1 MAELMATRDAYGKTL
16 VKLGK
21 ENKEIVVLDA
31 DCSSSTRT
39 SMFKEAFPDRFFNF
53 GIGEANMMGFAAG
66 LATCGKTVFAST
78 FAVFGSARVFD
89 QVRTSI
95 AWPNLNV
102 KIVVS
107 HAGIS
112 VGEDG
117 ASHQAIEDI
126 ALMRSLANMCV
137 VVPADGIETEKAIIA
152 STKIPTP
159 FYIRLGRAKFPI
171 VFSDDYEFKIGKG
184 AIIRDGD
191 EATIIAIGL
200 MVFEALQSADELEK
214 EGIKTRIINMS
225 TVKPI
230 DKDIIIQ
237 AAHETGAIVTCEE
250 HSIIGGLGSAVA
262 EVLGENYPVPMKR
275 IGVAD
280 RFGFSGTPDK
290 LLERFEMK
298 STHIVKAVKEV
309 MRRKKGF
316 RQSTP

>member
-1 MAELMATRDAYGKTL
+1 MAELMATRDVYGKTL
-16 VKLGK
+16 VKLGI
-21 ENKEIVVLDA
+21 ENKDIVVLDA

-39 SMFKEAFPDRFFNF
+39 SLFKEKFPDRFFNF

-66 LATCGKTVFAST
+66 LASCGKIVFAST

-95 AWPNLNV
+95 AWPKANV
-102 KIVVS
+102 KIVVT

-117 ASHQAIEDI
+117 ASHQAIEDL
-126 ALMRSLANMCV
+126 ALMRSLPNLTV
-137 VVPADGIETEKAIIA
+137 IVPADGIETEKAVITA
-152 STKIPTP
+152 TKVSTP

-184 AIIRDGD
+184 TILKQGNDV
-191 EATIIAIGL
+191 TIIAIGL
-200 MVFEALQSADELEK
+200 MVFEALQAAEELQK
-214 EGIKTRIINMS
+214 EGIKARVINMS
-225 TVKPI
+225 TIKPI

-237 AAHETGAIVTCEE
+237 AAIETGAIVTCEE

-262 EVLGENYPVPMKR
+262 EVLVENNPVAMKR
-275 IGVAD
+275 IGVQD
-280 RFGFSGTPDK
+280 RFGLSGKPDE

-298 STHIVKAVKEV
+298 STHIIQAVKEI
-309 MRRKKGF
+309 MIKK
-316 RQSTP
+316 S

>member
-16 VKLGK
+16 VELGK
-21 ENKEIVVLDA
+21 INQEIVVLDA

-39 SMFKEAFPDRFFNF
+39 SMFKKEFPDRFFNL

-89 QVRTSI
+89 QIRISI

-102 KIVVS
+102 KIVLS

-117 ASHQAIEDI
+117 ASHQALEDI
-126 ALMRSLANMCV
+126 ALMRTLPNMTII
-137 VVPADGIETEKAIIA
+137 VPADAIETKKAVIT
-152 STKIPTP
+152 STKFPIP

-171 VFSDDYEFKIGKG
+171 VFSDDYDFKIGKG
-184 AIIRDGD
+184 VILREGND
-191 EATIIAIGL
+191 ATIIAIGL
-200 MVFEALQSADELEK
+200 MVFEALQAADELKK
-214 EGIKTRIINMS
+214 EGIQTRVINMS

-237 AAHETGAIVTCEE
+237 AANETKAIVTCEE

-262 EVLGENYPVPMKR
+262 EVLSENCPVPMKR
-275 IGVAD
+275 IGVKD
-280 RFGFSGTPDK
+280 KFGLSGTPDK

-298 STHIVKAVKEV
+298 ASHIAKAVKEV
-309 MRRKKGF
+309 ITKKHK
-316 RQSTP
+316 